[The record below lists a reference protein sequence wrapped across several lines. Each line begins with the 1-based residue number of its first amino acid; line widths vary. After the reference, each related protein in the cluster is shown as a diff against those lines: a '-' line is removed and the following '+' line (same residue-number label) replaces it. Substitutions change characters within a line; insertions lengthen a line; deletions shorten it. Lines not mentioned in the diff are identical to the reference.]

1 MKNPFAK
8 WKQQYGSTKE
18 DSFISKQKKTILPSK
33 TSSFSSVKN
42 QDEKERNET
51 TSEEYIVTVPYKASR
66 YPKNNNNE
74 SFEIDIEREEFKN
87 KKRKN
92 REKLLHKFELQ

>member
-66 YPKNNNNE
+66 YPKNNN
-74 SFEIDIEREEFKN
+74 KACGGC
-87 KKRKN
+87 
-92 REKLLHKFELQ
+92 LLIRTFDCNSKEQIKPWGLHDAV